1 MAPRRL
7 PSLKALRAFEAAARH
22 GSFSQ
27 AAAELSVTHAA
38 ISHQVRALEEAL
50 GAPLFHR
57 TGRHVE
63 LTERGQKLVPVLT
76 AAFEQMADAWTQAG
90 AKDNATLTVSVE
102 PSFAARW
109 LVLRLGKF
117 NRANPEIELR
127 LLPSSDIVDFARE
140 DVDIGIRYGLGEWPD
155 VVSEKLFEATV

>member
-27 AAAELSVTHAA
+27 AAGELSVTHAA
-38 ISHQVRALEEAL
+38 ISHQIRALEEAL

-57 TGRHVE
+57 TGRQVE
-63 LTERGQKLVPVLT
+63 LTERGQKLFPVLS
-76 AAFEQMADAWTQAG
+76 AAFEQMAEGWAQAS
-90 AKDNATLTVSVE
+90 AKDSSALTVSVE

-109 LVLRLGKF
+109 LVLRL
-117 NRANPEIELR
+117 
-127 LLPSSDIVDFARE
+127 
-140 DVDIGIRYGLGEWPD
+140 
-155 VVSEKLFEATV
+155 